1 MTIYNKSSP
10 NDEVD
15 VCVEQH
21 FDRRGLPLGE
31 VKGRHL
37 VSLHLANRPSRKTKH
52 RDAERKRLL
61 NAEVGE
67 LFASQIKTRPRAATT
82 HKTSIYQYNP
92 YEDEQ
97 HASVLQ
103 EYTPTPPPPS
113 HPFRGVPAPTKNNQ
127 TQINDNVHC

>member
-52 RDAERKRLL
+52 RDAEREGLL

-67 LFASQIKTRPRAATT
+67 LFASQIKTR
-82 HKTSIYQYNP
+82 K
-92 YEDEQ
+92 Q
-97 HASVLQ
+97 HAPVLQ
-103 EYTPTPPPPS
+103 EDTPTPPPPS